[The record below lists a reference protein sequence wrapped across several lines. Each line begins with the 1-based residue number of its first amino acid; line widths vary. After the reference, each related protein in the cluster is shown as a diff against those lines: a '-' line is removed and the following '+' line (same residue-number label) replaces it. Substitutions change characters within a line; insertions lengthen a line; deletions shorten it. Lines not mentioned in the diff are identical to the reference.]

1 MSLRAPPVFLYHG
14 IAQETSPD
22 DPCQAVTR
30 KLFERQMRWLAEHH
44 RASLDLDDFLACW
57 SGTRSSRGTVLLTFD
72 DGYRSTFD
80 FGIPILHD
88 LGLRALLFIPSA
100 LVGNTA
106 TWLERVPDTPL
117 MDADQLR
124 ELAANG
130 IEVGVHGMEHVSMP
144 GLSDNELRRNTKD
157 AREALADVLGTAPRV
172 FAYPDGRFD
181 ARAAAAVE
189 RAGFTAAF
197 SVKQDGGRYGVPRVE
212 VGPTDDMRTFRVKM
226 LPGYRAM
233 SGVADHFP
241 GLRRRLRAA
250 LG

>member
-30 KLFERQMRWLAEHH
+30 QLFERQMRWLAEHH
-44 RASLDLDDFLACW
+44 RASLDLDDFLACR
-57 SGTRSSRGTVLLTFD
+57 SGTRSARGAVLLTFD
-72 DGYRSTFD
+72 DGYQSTFD
-80 FGIPILHD
+80 LAFPILHD
-88 LGLRALLFIPSA
+88 LGLRALLFIPSG
-100 LVGNTA
+100 LVGKTA
-106 TWLERVPDTPL
+106 TWLEQVPDTPL
-117 MDADQLR
+117 MDADHLR

-130 IEVGVHGMEHVSMP
+130 IEVGAHGMEHVSMP
-144 GLSDNELRRNTKD
+144 GLSDAELRRNTKD
-157 AREALADVLGTAPRV
+157 ARDALGDVLGTAPRV

-197 SVKQDGGRYGVPRVE
+197 SVKQDGGRFGVPRVE
-212 VGPTDDMRTFRVKM
+212 VGPTDDMRTFRVKL
-226 LPGYRAM
+226 LPGYRSM
-233 SGVADHFP
+233 SRVADRFP
-241 GLRRRLRAA
+241 WLRRKLRAA

>member
-14 IAQETSPD
+14 IAQETSPA

-30 KLFERQMRWLAEHH
+30 QLFERQMRWLAEHH
-44 RASLDLDDFLACW
+44 RASLDLDGFLACR
-57 SGTRSSRGTVLLTFD
+57 SGTRSSRGAVLLTFD
-72 DGYRSTFD
+72 DGYQSTFEVG
-80 FGIPILHD
+80 FPILRD

-100 LVGNTA
+100 LVGKTA

-130 IEVGVHGMEHVSMP
+130 IEVGAHGMEHVSMP
-144 GLSDNELRRNTKD
+144 GLSDDELRRNTKH
-157 AREALADVLGTAPRV
+157 AREALGDVLGTAPRV

-197 SVKQDGGRYGVPRVE
+197 SVKQDGGRFGVPRVE

-226 LPGYRAM
+226 VPGYRAM
-233 SGVADHFP
+233 SRVADRFP
-241 GLRRRLRAA
+241 SLRRRLRSA